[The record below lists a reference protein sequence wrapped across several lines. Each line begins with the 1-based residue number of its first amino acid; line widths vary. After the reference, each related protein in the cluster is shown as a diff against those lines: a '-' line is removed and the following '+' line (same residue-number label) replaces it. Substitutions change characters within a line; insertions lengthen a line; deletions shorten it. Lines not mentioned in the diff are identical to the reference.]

1 MKIALLVL
9 PGMRSF
15 DVVAA
20 QEVLADDRRD
30 RGVPLNEVVV
40 CSPQEQVVLDH
51 GLTLHAKAR
60 TEAIVGADLVVVP
73 GFDDVA
79 MQVRG
84 GWEASGP
91 AEAVAALREASGRGS
106 AVASLCTGAFLVA
119 AAGLFDGAGAT
130 THWRFSALLQR
141 EHPAVRVEENVL
153 FTHDPSRR
161 VWSSAGVAAGID
173 LCLAVVAH
181 EQGAAAAATIARSMV
196 LPAVRTGGQAQ
207 FVPPRFREREGLDAS
222 LTALTA
228 HLRTELDRPWTLAQ
242 MAEVAATS
250 PRTLQRAFRASLGCS
265 PSQWLVDARVT
276 AARELFEA
284 TTLSVGEVARRVGLS
299 TDDGL
304 RKHFRRALGVS
315 PSAYRGSFGRDGI
328 LGA

>member
-1 MKIALLVL
+1 MRIALLVL
-9 PGMRSF
+9 PGTRSF
-15 DVVAA
+15 DVVTAL
-20 QEVLADDRRD
+20 EVLADDRRD

-40 CSPQEQVVLDH
+40 CSPHDQVVLDH
-51 GLTLHAKAR
+51 GLTLRAGAR
-60 TEAIVGADLVVVP
+60 TRALVGADLVVVP
-73 GFDDVA
+73 GFQDVA
-79 MQVRG
+79 LQVRG
-84 GWEASGP
+84 GWEDAASV
-91 AEAVAALREASGRGS
+91 EAVAALQEASGRGG

-130 THWRFSALLQR
+130 THWRFSALLQQ

-153 FTHDPSRR
+153 YTHDPSRR

-196 LPAVRTGGQAQ
+196 LPAVRAGGQAQ
-207 FVPPRFREREGLDAS
+207 FVPPRFREREGLGAGLAT
-222 LTALTA
+222 LTTQVCA
-228 HLRTELDRPWTLAQ
+228 ELDRPWTLAE
-242 MAEVAATS
+242 MAEAAATS

-284 TTLSVGEVARRVGLS
+284 TTLSVGEVACRVGLS

-315 PSAYRGSFGRDGI
+315 PSAYRGSFGRGGI